1 MNRIARMIV
10 HDKLSRRDDSARETD
25 HENNSRSSQDM
36 RRDYDDGY
44 RDGYD
49 QAKYE
54 IKGEYDRDDGAR
66 RRSKTTGR
74 YMRDRG
80 ESAKLMNHDILH
92 WEKNL
97 RNADGTRGKHFDMR
111 QIEEAAGKLG
121 IRFNDYSEKEFCMT
135 MNMLYSD
142 FCEALRSLISPDKEA
157 YCYAKLAQAW
167 LEDDDGPS
175 PAEKLALYYYCI
187 ADEDE

>member
-1 MNRIARMIV
+1 MNRVARMILQ
-10 HDKLSRRDDSARETD
+10 DKLSGRDSVHD
-25 HENNSRSSQDM
+25 HEDGERQNMERD
-36 RRDYDDGY
+36 RTRDYEDGY

-49 QAKYE
+49 KAKYE
-54 IKGEYDRDDGAR
+54 IRGEYDRDERDGAR

-80 ESAKLMNHDILH
+80 ESARLMNHDLMH

-111 QIEEAAGKLG
+111 HVEEAASKLG
-121 IRFNDYSEKEFCMT
+121 VRFDEYSEKEFCMV

-142 FCEALRSLISPDKEA
+142 FCEVFRPLISPEKEA
-157 YCYAKLAQAW
+157 YCYAKMAQAW
-167 LEDDDGPS
+167 LEDDDGPMPS
-175 PAEKLALYYYCI
+175 EKLALYYYCI
-187 ADEDE
+187 VDDE

>member
-1 MNRIARMIV
+1 MNKVARMIV
-10 HDKLSRRDDSARETD
+10 HDKLSRRDSARSAND
-25 HENNSRSSQDM
+25 RDM
-36 RRDYDDGY
+36 RSYDDGY

-54 IKGEYDRDDGAR
+54 IKGEYDRRNDREDGEDGAR

-80 ESAKLMNHDILH
+80 ESARLMNHDLMH

-111 QIEEAAGKLG
+111 HVEEAANKLG
-121 IRFNDYSEKEFCMT
+121 IRFDEFSEKEFCMT

-142 FCEALRSLISPDKEA
+142 LCEVLRPMVPPEKEA
-157 YCYAKLAQAW
+157 HCYAKLAQAW

-175 PAEKLALYYYCI
+175 PSEKLALYYYCI
-187 ADEDE
+187 VDEDD